1 MQLYIRPCHVV
12 SAEIAVTK
20 AVPIENPIGCKVRVV
35 ISYPQVDEILGYLA
49 EEASSR
55 VEFLLHDSAHPH
67 TAQQTQT
74 LPLEQIHWDIF
85 EHPPYSPD
93 LAPSD
98 FFLFSKLKENLAGK
112 RFANDEDLKDA
123 G

>member
-1 MQLYIRPCHVV
+1 MQLYVGLCHVV
-12 SAEIAVTK
+12 SVEIAVTM
-20 AVPIENPIGCKVRVV
+20 AVPIENPGDCDLRGIIRFLQAV
-35 ISYPQVDEILGYLA
+35 EILGYLA